1 MQRATTPS
9 FVLTLPLSYEE
20 WQRARLDTLFRVSC
34 EMSNN
39 LIADRRKA
47 LKQLERTKAWREVQS
62 NIAKLHQQ
70 CDEKLIDEET
80 MKKLLAPWHKKRGD
94 LLMQFGFSEYAFQA
108 KMKKWRYHHKRLVN
122 THTAQKLASSVW
134 KKFEAYFY
142 RNSEHIDFI
151 LWSKFF
157 SIEGKSNVAGI
168 IYRNGVVKLGGMKI
182 SVKLPKG
189 SGHSS
194 SDIYE
199 TEALTNQVKYCR
211 IKRQWRKEGWRYF
224 LQLVLEGEPPV
235 KVRPTGEVM
244 HPIGSGRVGLD
255 IGTQTL
261 AYSSDSA
268 VGLVELAPA
277 VKNIDAEL
285 RRINRAMDRS
295 RRAINPQM
303 FNADGTI
310 VPVNKLPP
318 SCLSRCG
325 KRKWVSSKH
334 YKALAVRRRALYQK
348 QEALRRQQHHELANK
363 LLAQGSDFYIEQM
376 RFCALAKKA
385 KEAKKSKTGKN
396 LSRRRFGK
404 SIANKAP
411 ATFVNVLEDK
421 VIRAGGNFQ
430 NIKTW
435 EAKASQYNHL
445 DHSYNKKK
453 LSQRWN
459 QMPDGR
465 RIQRGLY
472 SAFLIQNS
480 NSDLN
485 GFDTQLCDTSYE
497 HFVVLH
503 DREIQRLKDTKMP
516 SSAGL

>member
-1 MQRATTPS
+1 MSKLKTAS
-9 FVLTLPLSYEE
+9 FVLTLPLSCEE
-20 WQRARLDTLFRVSC
+20 WQKARLDTLFRVC
-34 EMSNN
+34 GQISNN
-39 LIADRRKA
+39 LINDRRKA
-47 LKQLERTKAWREVQS
+47 LEQLERTKQWQAIQFE
-62 NIAKLHQQ
+62 IAVLRDQKKKKLLN
-70 CDEKLIDEET
+70 EKAVDA
-80 MKKLLAPWHKKRGD
+80 LLAPWYDKRSE
-94 LLMQFGFSEYAFQA
+94 LMSMFGFTEYAFQS
-108 KMKKWRYHHKRLVN
+108 KMKKWRRHHNRLV
-122 THTAQKLASSVW
+122 HSQVAQKLASSVW
-134 KKFEAYFY
+134 KKFEAYFF
-142 RNSEHIDFI
+142 RDGERTDFI
-151 LWSKFF
+151 PWTEFF
-157 SIEGKSNVAGI
+157 SIEGKSNVTGI
-168 IYRNGVVKLGGMKI
+168 VYQDGYVKLGKMKI
-182 SVKLPKG
+182 PVKMPKG
-189 SGHSS
+189 GN
-194 SDIYE
+194 IYE
-199 TEALTNQVKYCR
+199 TEALAHRVKYCR
-211 IKRQWRKEGWRYF
+211 IKRQWCEEGWRYF

-261 AYSSDSA
+261 AYSSSST

-277 VKNIDAEL
+277 IKNINAEL

-348 QEALRRQQHHELANK
+348 QVALRRQQHHELANQ
-363 LLAQGSDFYIEQM
+363 LLDQGDDFYIEQM
-376 RFCALAKKA
+376 RFRGLAKKS
-385 KEAKKSKTGKN
+385 KEVKKSKTGKN
-396 LSRRRFGK
+396 LSRKRFGK

-465 RIQRGLY
+465 RIQRDLY

-503 DREIQRLKDTKMP
+503 DREIQRLKGMKMP
-516 SSAGL
+516 SSAGV